1 MTEAIYLEVSEKTE
15 AAKKAGRRVS
25 VSGML
30 KFLGVSRSGYLA
42 WLHHVPSDTEKRRKA
57 VKAKI
62 QDIYDDSKQNYG
74 APKITVELRKTG
86 EVISERTVGTY
97 MRQMGIRAQWS
108 KPWTITTKDSDFSTE
123 LQNILD
129 EQFNPDR
136 PNAVWC
142 SDITYIWT
150 IDGFVYLTSV
160 MDLFSRKIIAWTLS
174 ETLEVSCVI
183 DTINNIVKTPEGAA
197 VDNDGQLTSINAES
211 YASMNMWGLTPEFMQ
226 ILENGF
232 KEFFANM
239 GDKDILKAEYLL
251 PIYIDELLQAGKVS
265 VKVLDTNDK
274 WFGVTYKEDKDYVVK
289 SFAKLIEDGVY
300 QKNLFEDLK

>member
-123 LQNILD
+123 LSI
-129 EQFNPDR
+129 R
-136 PNAVWC
+136 
-142 SDITYIWT
+142 
-150 IDGFVYLTSV
+150 
-160 MDLFSRKIIAWTLS
+160 
-174 ETLEVSCVI
+174 
-183 DTINNIVKTPEGAA
+183 IVA
-197 VDNDGQLTSINAES
+197 
-211 YASMNMWGLTPEFMQ
+211 
-226 ILENGF
+226 
-232 KEFFANM
+232 ANM
-239 GDKDILKAEYLL
+239 LQRNIKKQPKICSVATRRKLFRGIMHALNPFILLSNVNGSIALK
-251 PIYIDELLQAGKVS
+251 
-265 VKVLDTNDK
+265 
-274 WFGVTYKEDKDYVVK
+274 
-289 SFAKLIEDGVY
+289 FATISRHTS
-300 QKNLFEDLK
+300 

>member
-42 WLHHVPSDTEKRRKA
+42 WLHHVPSDTEKHREA

-62 QDIYDDSKQNYG
+62 QDIYNDSKQNYG

-97 MRQMGIRAQWS
+97 MRPMGIRAQWS

-129 EQFNPDR
+129 EQFNET
-136 PNAVWC
+136 V
-142 SDITYIWT
+142 SS
-150 IDGFVYLTSV
+150 FV
-160 MDLFSRKIIAWTLS
+160 
-174 ETLEVSCVI
+174 
-183 DTINNIVKTPEGAA
+183 
-197 VDNDGQLTSINAES
+197 
-211 YASMNMWGLTPEFMQ
+211 
-226 ILENGF
+226 
-232 KEFFANM
+232 
-239 GDKDILKAEYLL
+239 
-251 PIYIDELLQAGKVS
+251 
-265 VKVLDTNDK
+265 
-274 WFGVTYKEDKDYVVK
+274 
-289 SFAKLIEDGVY
+289 
-300 QKNLFEDLK
+300 